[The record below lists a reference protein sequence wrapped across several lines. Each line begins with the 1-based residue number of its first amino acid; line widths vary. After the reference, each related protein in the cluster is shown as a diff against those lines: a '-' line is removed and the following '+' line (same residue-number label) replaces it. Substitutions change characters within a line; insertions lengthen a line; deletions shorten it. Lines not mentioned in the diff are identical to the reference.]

1 MMELKHPFPLLNMK
15 LFFENRVF
23 GSSNLSAFINYAAT
37 FAVSFILSLYLQY
50 SKHLSPKDAGMILIA
65 QPVLMAVTAIF
76 SGRLSD
82 KISPRLLA
90 SSGMAICVVGMALLT
105 FIEADTSYIY
115 LISALGILGFG
126 FGLFSSPNTNLV
138 MSSVTRNYYGI
149 ASATLSTMRATGMM
163 FSMAIASLSIHL
175 FVGDQKINDLNV
187 GSFIHSSK
195 IVFVIFTILCI
206 AGIFLSFI
214 SVKNVR
220 VSN

>member
-1 MMELKHPFPLLNMK
+1 LPYVYFKFIPAVFPTIYRRKMPG
-15 LFFENRVF
+15 R
-23 GSSNLSAFINYAAT
+23 SYCPSPIN
-37 FAVSFILSLYLQY
+37 
-50 SKHLSPKDAGMILIA
+50 GR
-65 QPVLMAVTAIF
+65 TAIF
-76 SGRLSD
+76 RRLSD
-82 KISPRLLA
+82 KISPLFWLLPN
-90 SSGMAICVVGMALLT
+90 AICVAECT
-105 FIEADTSYIY
+105 AFIIEADTSYIY
-115 LISALGILGFG
+115 LITALGILGFG
-126 FGLFSSPNTNLV
+126 FGLFSSPNTNMV

-175 FVGDQKINDLNV
+175 FVGNQKINDLNV

-195 IVFVIFTILCI
+195 FVFVIFTILCV